1 MKLSTLCLAIPVLA
15 FGCQNTPLKNIREMY
30 SLDDLKRFQE
40 ERAVKCF
47 MFNHAIYHDDLEIFT
62 LFFTYGKS
70 KRVAYEDVP
79 LSQADRDGAEPVYF
93 HPLHLAAQV
102 GALKVTH
109 FCLENK
115 ANVNTGTISQ
125 MPEFNENTPA
135 HIATAYGNH
144 EVLKMLLSGGGF
156 NLNSKNGVGKTIEDI
171 AREKNDQVALGIIE
185 DVKSKIK

>member
-1 MKLSTLCLAIPVLA
+1 MTAALILLILPTLVLT
-15 FGCQNTPLKNIREMY
+15 CEQHPLQNIREMY
-30 SLDDLKRFQE
+30 TIEDLKRFQE

-125 MPEFNENTPA
+125 MPEFNKNTPA

-144 EVLKMLLSGGGF
+144 EVLKMLLSGGSF